1 MRLNATESQVSRIY
15 TNDSSSVATKGKVNK
30 TSYPQQQQKLEEF
43 NDKVSQPE
51 TILSDNEKNFFKQ
64 MFPES
69 TDSLDRHVVF
79 NRNGRVQ
86 SKSFSLGMVLD
97 ARV

>member
-15 TNDSSSVATKGKVNK
+15 TNDSSSVATKGMVNK
-30 TSYPQQQQKLEEF
+30 TSYPQQQKLEEF
-43 NDKVSQPE
+43 NDKVNQPD

>member
-1 MRLNATESQVSRIY
+1 MRLNATESQISRIY
-15 TNDSSSVATKGKVNK
+15 TNDSNSVATKSKVNK
-30 TSYPQQQQKLEEF
+30 TSYPQQQKLEEF
-43 NDKVSQPE
+43 NDKVNQPD
-51 TILSDNEKNFFKQ
+51 TILSDNEKNFFKK

-97 ARV
+97 AKV